1 MFAFFIS
8 VILLAA
14 TGEQAGGGFTEF
26 YDKYLNYPGFEA
38 WKFINLAIFVALLIY
53 IAQKKLGPKF
63 IARREAIRAE
73 LIKAEEEKQAALAKL
88 TSAEARL
95 ASLDM
100 EKAASEIVNIVT
112 ETGRPEALKP
122 A

>member
-63 IARREAIRAE
+63 IARREAIRA
-73 LIKAEEEKQAALAKL
+73 
-88 TSAEARL
+88 
-95 ASLDM
+95 
-100 EKAASEIVNIVT
+100 
-112 ETGRPEALKP
+112 
-122 A
+122 